1 MLFLPYSAIME
12 AAGVRLPVACFWLVS
27 GFPPL
32 QSAGARLRRTHSGR
46 GLAGAG
52 ARDAGGSAGDGG
64 GRVLKPWLSLLG
76 MARKAGQVRLGEE
89 AASQAV
95 LDHKARLIL
104 IAADAGETTARRLK
118 RLESDKLPVLTL
130 PEKKG
135 ELGAAVGFVDV
146 AAAAVCDLGFA
157 CAIAQKLA
165 AEDEGCRDAAE
176 RLKARQSKAVRRK
189 ADTARHGKKSARRGR

>member
-1 MLFLPYSAIME
+1 
-12 AAGVRLPVACFWLVS
+12 
-27 GFPPL
+27 
-32 QSAGARLRRTHSGR
+32 
-46 GLAGAG
+46 
-52 ARDAGGSAGDGG
+52 
-64 GRVLKPWLSLLG
+64 
-76 MARKAGQVRLGEE
+76 MARKAGQVRLGDVAERAHRARALLAHVAPARAGGDQLDAVAGERPRGE

-130 PEKKG
+130 PEKKS
-135 ELGAAVGFVDV
+135 ELGAAVGFADV

>member
-1 MLFLPYSAIME
+1 
-12 AAGVRLPVACFWLVS
+12 
-27 GFPPL
+27 
-32 QSAGARLRRTHSGR
+32 
-46 GLAGAG
+46 
-52 ARDAGGSAGDGG
+52 
-64 GRVLKPWLSLLG
+64 

-104 IAADAGETTARRLK
+104 VAADAGETTARRLK

-130 PEKKG
+130 PEKKS

-165 AEDEGCRDAAE
+165 AEDENCRDAAE
-176 RLKARQSKAVRRK
+176 RLKARQSRQEIGQTRQMSARLSRRRTRRK
-189 ADTARHGKKSARRGR
+189 TGKKRFVENRIPFVPMGKHRRFSHLRFPIGTSPESQEVAILYEY

>member
-1 MLFLPYSAIME
+1 
-12 AAGVRLPVACFWLVS
+12 
-27 GFPPL
+27 
-32 QSAGARLRRTHSGR
+32 
-46 GLAGAG
+46 
-52 ARDAGGSAGDGG
+52 
-64 GRVLKPWLSLLG
+64 

-130 PEKKG
+130 PEKKS

-176 RLKARQSKAVRRK
+176 RLKATSSFTTEAGRSTTSPAAIR
-189 ADTARHGKKSARRGR
+189 SATWASNTWIGACSVLVCSFLGMVCSLIWSNDRFL

>member
-1 MLFLPYSAIME
+1 M
-12 AAGVRLPVACFWLVS
+12 
-27 GFPPL
+27 
-32 QSAGARLRRTHSGR
+32 
-46 GLAGAG
+46 
-52 ARDAGGSAGDGG
+52 
-64 GRVLKPWLSLLG
+64 
-76 MARKAGQVRLGEE
+76 
-89 AASQAV
+89 

-104 IAADAGETTARRLK
+104 ARRG
-118 RLESDKLPVLTL
+118 RRRDNGPRGSSGWTSDKLPVLTL
-130 PEKKG
+130 PEKKS

-165 AEDEGCRDAAE
+165 AEDENCRDAAE

>member
-1 MLFLPYSAIME
+1 
-12 AAGVRLPVACFWLVS
+12 
-27 GFPPL
+27 
-32 QSAGARLRRTHSGR
+32 
-46 GLAGAG
+46 
-52 ARDAGGSAGDGG
+52 
-64 GRVLKPWLSLLG
+64 

-104 IAADAGETTARRLK
+104 VAADAGETTARRLK

-130 PEKKG
+130 PEKKS

-165 AEDEGCRDAAE
+165 AEDENGRDTAE

>member
-1 MLFLPYSAIME
+1 
-12 AAGVRLPVACFWLVS
+12 
-27 GFPPL
+27 
-32 QSAGARLRRTHSGR
+32 
-46 GLAGAG
+46 
-52 ARDAGGSAGDGG
+52 
-64 GRVLKPWLSLLG
+64 

-104 IAADAGETTARRLK
+104 VSADAGETTARRL
-118 RLESDKLPVLTL
+118 PVLTM
-130 PEKKG
+130 PEKKS

-165 AEDEGCRDAAE
+165 AEDENCRDAAE